1 MIGDLITQPRYGQG
15 TASSPASAAMAF
27 KVPDRL
33 PHNLALAARRA
44 IRDVELQEDDYF
56 DALLRA
62 LVSASWPSSRAQD
75 Q

>member
-1 MIGDLITQPRYGQG
+1 
-15 TASSPASAAMAF
+15 MAF

-44 IRDVELQEDDYF
+44 IRDVDFQEDDYF